1 MLLNPPL
8 GSRTVVPPISTI
20 GAIAP
25 MEAMWNSGDAHR
37 FTSSSA
43 NSRQTR
49 MSVSDWHMRFWWV
62 STAPLGRPVVPE
74 VYMIR
79 AGLSSGTS
87 TAGGSTGPEAAGKYG
102 SAPSA

>member
-1 MLLNPPL
+1 M
-8 GSRTVVPPISTI
+8 VPPISTI

-25 MEAMWNSGDAHR
+25 TEAMWNSGDAHR

-49 MSVSDWHMRFWWV
+49 ISVSDWHMRFSWV

-87 TAGGSTGPEAAGKYG
+87 AAGGSTGPDGGGK
-102 SAPSA
+102 